1 MIHLLTVSAALHLFV
16 MLVGCNSMKQVIN
29 SDHDVPEQA
38 VSFASIRERKS
49 LTLLLHLLIHPLTSI
64 SQFSCSTLKN
74 TVFSNCPSSCRIGKL
89 GISRHRVNSISR
101 GFGSD
106 WRVLHGDAKSH
117 TASTNDTTTYSIT
130 SDTACLQQNH
140 FHSSNIFLI
149 QRQCKVFKVLLFT
162 VV

>member
-1 MIHLLTVSAALHLFV
+1 MFYKSRKILSGIIYGFLHGKKRCCKKKTVGRQQIGEIGNMHMIHLLTVSAALHLFV

-29 SDHDVPEQA
+29 SDHDVPEQP
-38 VSFASIRERKS
+38 VSFASVRERKS

-101 GFGSD
+101 GFSSD
-106 WRVLHGDAKSH
+106 
-117 TASTNDTTTYSIT
+117 
-130 SDTACLQQNH
+130 
-140 FHSSNIFLI
+140 
-149 QRQCKVFKVLLFT
+149 
-162 VV
+162 